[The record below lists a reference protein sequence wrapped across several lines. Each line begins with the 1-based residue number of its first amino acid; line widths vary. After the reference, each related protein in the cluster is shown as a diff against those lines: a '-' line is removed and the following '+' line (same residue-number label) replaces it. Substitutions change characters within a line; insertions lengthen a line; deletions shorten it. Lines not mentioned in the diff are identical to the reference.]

1 MPSRTSSTLKELAND
16 RYVTEIT
23 LTSLL
28 ASGGTKAIGHLIVN
42 AEGVCEP
49 CSTSNTPEI
58 QGVHTT
64 LYTLGCMYLLIHC
77 QIDI

>member
-28 ASGGTKAIGHLIVN
+28 ASGGTRAIDNLSN
-42 AEGVCEP
+42 SSEGGREP
-49 CSTSNTPEI
+49 CSNSNTPEI
-58 QGVHTT
+58 RGPYLVYSGVYVFTT
-64 LYTLGCMYLLIHC
+64 HC

>member
-28 ASGGTKAIGHLIVN
+28 ASGGTKAI
-42 AEGVCEP
+42 
-49 CSTSNTPEI
+49 
-58 QGVHTT
+58 
-64 LYTLGCMYLLIHC
+64 
-77 QIDI
+77 